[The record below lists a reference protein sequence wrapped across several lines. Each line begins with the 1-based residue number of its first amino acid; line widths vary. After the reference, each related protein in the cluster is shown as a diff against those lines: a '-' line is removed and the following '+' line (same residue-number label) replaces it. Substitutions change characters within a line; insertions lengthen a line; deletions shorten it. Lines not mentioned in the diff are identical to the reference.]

1 MKSNLL
7 IRHGR
12 RIYIRIDRQPHDK
25 ILPAAQKDIEKKC
38 LYSLVVVENLWDKSP
53 HINIF
58 SFSESVGLHPLVP
71 HKKVSMNCS
80 WAKVFRAL

>member
-53 HINIF
+53 HSNIF
-58 SFSESVGLHPLVP
+58 SFSESVHPLVSQ
-71 HKKVSMNCS
+71 KKSLNELLLG
-80 WAKVFRAL
+80 KIF